1 MFRLINKLLV
11 LIVLISQ
18 TTPSQWHKLLDFPYN
33 PQPEYLISI
42 IEYKNKIFVGD
53 LTQGVF
59 YSDDYCQSFRDL
71 NEGLV
76 QNYTTYWI
84 NSLYADSS
92 GLYVMNF
99 DGLYKLDEMLNQWI
113 LFSNTPGILSLT
125 KLGDIYIG
133 GLSGNGVYISTD
145 NGISWNLNYL
155 TAGMIWDAKSI
166 VVLNNKF
173 FVSGTYG
180 VYYTL
185 DNGINWQNV
194 LSVNTSQLLLSNDTL
209 FAATIEGVKF
219 TVNEGMNWIDVG
231 PNYPY
236 IKCME
241 KFNNKYFAGG
251 DLSIKYFSPELM
263 DWIPATRNSPDG
275 FTSQVQFL
283 KIINDTLYSCN
294 YGGLYRRA
302 LKDFNFPEMNLPDS
316 VANELYNEPVGE
328 QTYFSFGISNY
339 GFDTLKI
346 YDVITSNSDFEISRR
361 QMDIPP
367 DWGYGVGIKYK
378 ITDPGIHSTT
388 ISVISNDTIPK
399 NSFVVSITGLP
410 IDFELKQNYPN
421 PFNPNTRISYSLPST
436 QQTSL
441 KVYNSIGELVQ
452 ILVDEVQDG
461 GKYTIN
467 FNANN
472 ISAGVYFYQ
481 LISGS
486 NIQTKKM
493 ILLK

>member
-1 MFRLINKLLV
+1 MDRLIKMILVIFMLLIQV
-11 LIVLISQ
+11 V
-18 TTPSQWHKLLDFPYN
+18 PAQWHKLLNFPYN

-53 LTQGVF
+53 LTHGIF
-59 YSDDYCQSFRDL
+59 YSDNYCDSFKEL
-71 NEGLV
+71 NLGLAK
-76 QNYTTYWI
+76 NYTTYWI
-84 NSLYADSS
+84 NNIYCDSS

-99 DGLYKLDEMLNQWI
+99 NGLYKLNEELNKWQI
-113 LFSNTPGILSLT
+113 FANTTGILSLA
-125 KLGDIYIG
+125 KIGEVYIG

-173 FVSGTYG
+173 FVSGTNG
-180 VYYTL
+180 VYSTL

-194 LSVNTSQLLLSNDTL
+194 LSVHTSQLLLSNDTL
-209 FAATIEGVKF
+209 FAGTIEGVKF
-219 TVNEGMNWIDVG
+219 TVNEGMSWIDVG
-231 PNYPY
+231 PNCPY
-236 IKCME
+236 IKCIE

-275 FTSQVQFL
+275 FTNQVQFL
-283 KIINDTLYSCN
+283 KIIDDTLYSCN
-294 YGGLYRRA
+294 YGGLFRRA
-302 LKDFNFPEMNLPDS
+302 LNDFNYPELSLPDS
-316 VANELYNEPVGE
+316 VAGEYYNEQVGE
-328 QTYFSFGISNY
+328 ISYVSFAIGNF
-339 GFDTLKI
+339 GFDTLKVFDI
-346 YDVITSNSDFEISRR
+346 QTSNPDFEISRR

-367 DWGYGVGIKYK
+367 EWGYGVNLTYK
-378 ITDPGIHSTT
+378 ITDPGIHSAT
-388 ISVISNDTIPK
+388 ITVITNDTIPK
-399 NSFVVSITGLP
+399 NSLIVLIKGLP

-421 PFNPNTRISYSLPST
+421 PFNPDTKIIYSLPST

-441 KVYNSIGELVQ
+441 KVYNSIGELVEV
-452 ILVDEVQDG
+452 LVDDIQG
-461 GKYTIN
+461 GGRYTVDLN
-467 FNANN
+467 AFNLA
-472 ISAGVYFYQ
+472 AGVYFYQ

-486 NIQTKKM
+486 NVQTKKM